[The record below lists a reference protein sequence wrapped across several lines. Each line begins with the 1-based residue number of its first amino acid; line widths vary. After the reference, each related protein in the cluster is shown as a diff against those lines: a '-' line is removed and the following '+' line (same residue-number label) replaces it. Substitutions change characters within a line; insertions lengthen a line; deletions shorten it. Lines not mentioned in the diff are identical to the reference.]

1 MVTQRGGE
9 NFVFNCL
16 LVKDNLWRSHKKK
29 EKSFRLPR
37 VDDYEKENIGRN
49 DWSKAFVHVHLNAN
63 LAFLMSIK
71 LSQEREFTAI
81 LLSQKF
87 ILLVR

>member
-1 MVTQRGGE
+1 M
-9 NFVFNCL
+9 
-16 LVKDNLWRSHKKK
+16 
-29 EKSFRLPR
+29 
-37 VDDYEKENIGRN
+37 DDYEKENIGRN
-49 DWSKAFVHVHLNAN
+49 DWSKAFFVHVHLNAN